1 MFGLR
6 RRAQAIRVPEKA
18 TTSLSLR
25 WRVMLLAM
33 SMVAMVVVLMAVA
46 VYAVVSAALYSD
58 IDNQLQSR
66 AQLLIASGSL
76 AADPAKAI
84 EGTAYSDVNAM
95 LVNPGRSIY
104 TANQQG
110 QTLPVGQPEKAVIR
124 GELFMSRRTVG
135 DQRVLAIH
143 LPNDSS
149 LLISKS
155 LQPTNAV
162 MTKLKWV
169 LLAVGG
175 IGVVIAAVAGGMVAR
190 TGLRPVAQLTE
201 ATERVARTDDLRPIP
216 VFGSDELARLTEA
229 FNAML
234 RALAESRERQA
245 RLVADAGHELK
256 TPLTSLRTNVELLMA
271 SSAPGAPLI
280 PESELA
286 DLRGDVI
293 GQIEELSTL
302 VGDLVDLT
310 REDNARGS
318 VLEDVE
324 MTEVIDRSLERVR
337 RRRNDIR
344 FDVDAVGWQIHGV
357 APPARRLLRA
367 ALGQQLRNRRTQ
379 VGHALAGVAGGEE
392 DMRIGRR
399 PFGDL
404 RLRLRDDPLHVALLH
419 LVLLGENQ
427 RVGDSGG
434 VERVE
439 HFLVH
444 LHHAAP
450 SVDQDIDAQQFRPAA
465 KVILHQAVP
474 RGNLGLGHSRIA
486 VAGHVD
492 ETRALDI
499 VGALAAQREEIEL
512 LRAAGRMRHARE
524 RLAAG
529 QRIDERGL
537 ADIGAAG
544 EGEFGG
550 AAGRQVALLG
560 RRPDEVTGAGEELA
574 ALLDVIG
581 RVLGHQAALRPN
593 VLARLSQS
601 SNGTPARFMMKP
613 CWATDRRLFQVQ

>member
-1 MFGLR
+1 MLGLKPR
-6 RRAQAIRVPEKA
+6 TQVMGVPVKA
-18 TTSLSLR
+18 TRSLSLR

-46 VYAVVSAALYSD
+46 VYAVVSAALYAD

-135 DQRVLAIH
+135 DQRVLAVH
-143 LPNDSS
+143 LPNGSS

-155 LQPTNAV
+155 LQPTNTV

-175 IGVVIAAVAGGMVAR
+175 VGVAIAAVAGGMVAR
-190 TGLRPVAQLTE
+190 TGLRPVGQLTE
-201 ATERVARTDDLRPIP
+201 AAERVARTDDLRPIP
-216 VFGSDELARLTEA
+216 VFGSDELGRLTEA

-271 SSAPGAPLI
+271 SSAPGAPPI

-286 DLRGDVI
+286 ELRADVI

-310 REDNARGS
+310 REDNAHAA

-324 MTEVIDRSLERVR
+324 MTDLIDRSLERVR
-337 RRRNDIR
+337 RRRNDIA
-344 FDVDAVGWQIHGV
+344 FDVDVVGWQIHGDAAGLSRAV
-357 APPARRLLRA
+357 LNLLDNAAKWSPPGGTVGVRLRRVDAAQAELIVSDQGPGIAPDERDLVFERFYRSTSARA
-367 ALGQQLRNRRTQ
+367 MPGSGLG
-379 VGHALAGVAGGEE
+379 LAIVKQIVVRHGGAI
-392 DMRIGRR
+392 RIGETS
-399 PFGDL
+399 PGSEPPGTTFY
-404 RLRLRDDPLHVALLH
+404 
-419 LVLLGENQ
+419 VLLPGTPTASGLSRPSAHSEIAAVKGEVVVNE
-427 RVGDSGG
+427 RNATVLPG
-434 VERVE
+434 VI
-439 HFLVH
+439 
-444 LHHAAP
+444 
-450 SVDQDIDAQQFRPAA
+450 SVD
-465 KVILHQAVP
+465 
-474 RGNLGLGHSRIA
+474 
-486 VAGHVD
+486 
-492 ETRALDI
+492 
-499 VGALAAQREEIEL
+499 
-512 LRAAGRMRHARE
+512 
-524 RLAAG
+524 
-529 QRIDERGL
+529 
-537 ADIGAAG
+537 
-544 EGEFGG
+544 
-550 AAGRQVALLG
+550 
-560 RRPDEVTGAGEELA
+560 
-574 ALLDVIG
+574 
-581 RVLGHQAALRPN
+581 
-593 VLARLSQS
+593 SQ
-601 SNGTPARFMMKP
+601 
-613 CWATDRRLFQVQ
+613 